1 MSAQETGPSGTPV
14 ASDESTL
21 NDSSDDGPVERS
33 LIPTDDDSQ
42 NIAIFWGWNDRAFFS
57 SLISTPLLA
66 GIWYG
71 WIWWILHRHPSGSTI
86 WWTVYV
92 GIIVVVLSL
101 CAWRRI
107 IVFIASVVA
116 APFVVVHSCYVFFL
130 ARYFVV
136 STNWFRRHPSGPQNC
151 KLCSK
156 CDRLV
161 SNSSLLVGAPWV
173 LVRPSEIHHFYFLP
187 DLRVSSE
194 TCHLCSLFWHSLKS
208 IDRSSITH
216 PTQPLAAAK
225 KAQKP
230 SDISLS
236 EGMRIGPKEMSTSP
250 SLPKAIYKLQPIQ
263 KVERQGDTY
272 LRVKIWKQ
280 SHCLR
285 KSVLRMQICGD
296 PISTSEVLKVENAR
310 ASNDPVRHKCYQS
323 QRTDSKDIIAW
334 AKVLIDQCS
343 EGHELC
349 KARFVAD
356 ESRSYLPLRLLD
368 VGGSQGDPIKLI
380 NGAELKAELVT
391 YLALSHCWGGPIDA
405 KLYKGNLE
413 DMKTTGVKTLPCN
426 FREAIIVTRGL
437 GERYLWIDSLCIVQD
452 DDQEWEEQSINM
464 GLVYANAKCVL
475 SAAAS
480 GNSNGGCFRPR
491 DLFRSDCVLRR
502 RWNRALVVR
511 SQERSDLVRLFKRK
525 IESAPLTKRGW
536 TFQERYLASRIL
548 HFGSGVVLF
557 ECNKLIA
564 SDHDQGK
571 IGQEYSVRQVIRSDG
586 RLHAAEDIDWARR
599 DIRKTKV
606 VRKTVKV
613 ATGRNSYKSE
623 MRDVTVMNPDYPRQ
637 QATKA
642 RLRND
647 SARLGMRGTFDFL
660 WRYNGTN
667 FAEQIEFHN
676 SWYEMIEHYSSRNL
690 SRSGDKLMAISG
702 VAYFIQQNTN
712 LKYCRLQD
720 QDQMKCRDK

>member
-1 MSAQETGPSGTPV
+1 MQS
-14 ASDESTL
+14 
-21 NDSSDDGPVERS
+21 
-33 LIPTDDDSQ
+33 
-42 NIAIFWGWNDRAFFS
+42 
-57 SLISTPLLA
+57 
-66 GIWYG
+66 
-71 WIWWILHRHPSGSTI
+71 
-86 WWTVYV
+86 
-92 GIIVVVLSL
+92 
-101 CAWRRI
+101 
-107 IVFIASVVA
+107 
-116 APFVVVHSCYVFFL
+116 FL
-130 ARYFVV
+130 AL
-136 STNWFRRHPSGPQNC
+136 PQ
-151 KLCSK
+151 KYRPII
-156 CDRLV
+156 DH
-161 SNSSLLVGAPWV
+161 SSHSAIG
-173 LVRPSEIHHFYFLP
+173 
-187 DLRVSSE
+187 SS
-194 TCHLCSLFWHSLKS
+194 
-208 IDRSSITH
+208 
-216 PTQPLAAAK
+216 K
-225 KAQKP
+225 KAQKL
-230 SDISLS
+230 SDISLL
-236 EGMRIGPKEMSTSP
+236 EDMRIGPKEMSTSP

-280 SHCLR
+280 SHYLR
-285 KSVLRMQICGD
+285 KSILRMQICGD

-310 ASNDPVRHKCYQS
+310 ASDDPVRHKCYQS

-334 AKVLIDQCS
+334 ARVLIDQCS

-380 NGAELKAELVT
+380 NRAGLKAELVT

-405 KLYKGNLE
+405 KLNKGSLQ
-413 DMKTTGVKTLPCN
+413 DMKTIGVKTLPCN

-452 DDQEWEEQSINM
+452 DNQEWEEQSINM

-480 GNSNGGCFRPR
+480 ENSNGGCFRPR

-502 RWNRALVVR
+502 RWNRALVIR
-511 SQERSDLVRLFKRK
+511 SQERSDLVRLFQSK

-536 TFQERYLASRIL
+536 TFQEHYLASRIL
-548 HFGSGVVLF
+548 HFGAGVVLF
-557 ECNKLIA
+557 ECNKLMA

-586 RLHAAEDIDWARR
+586 NLHAAEDIDWARR
-599 DIRKTKV
+599 DISKTKV
-606 VRKTVKV
+606 ERQLVKV
-613 ATGRNSYKSE
+613 ANARQRSFKYET
-623 MRDVTVMNPDYPRQ
+623 RDVTVMNPDYAYQ

-690 SRSGDKLMAISG
+690 SHFGDKLIAISG

-712 LKYCRLQD
+712 LKYNSGLWEGTIELNMLWTVSGKPKKRQTRPVPTWSWASVDGRVSHLLKEAMPASANEFRSSWQTFESHLSTYIVSATTSETTNGLILNSELHLTGNLWSFRPGLVNVIWDVPSVSQLDLFVLPILSFVNKRVHPTYSKLQLHGIVLRSKSGCIYERVGYFWTANAKAIE
-720 QDQMKCRDK
+720 QFSGKSPQASQRQTIVLV